1 MPNMKVFRKK
11 AKSSELSRLE
21 ALRYNP
27 VKSTEIKEFR
37 IENDLVEIHY
47 PTTMRPWIAGL
58 IKRFG
63 GPSENTQKKKLQL
76 DELGTAVWEMMD
88 GKRSVGQIVHAFAE
102 THRLQPKEAEV
113 AITEFIRELGRRGLI
128 GLR

>member
-1 MPNMKVFRKK
+1 MKVFRKK
-11 AKSSELSRLE
+11 AKTSELSRSE
-21 ALRYNP
+21 ALRCSP
-27 VKSTEIKEFR
+27 VKSNEVKEFR

-47 PTTMRPWIAGL
+47 PTTMRPLIAGL

-63 GPSENTQKKKLQL
+63 GPPENTRIKKLQL
-76 DELGTAVWEMMD
+76 DELGTAVWEMLD

-113 AITEFIRELGRRGLI
+113 AVTEFIRELGRRGLI

>member
-1 MPNMKVFRKK
+1 MKAFRKK
-11 AKSSELSRLE
+11 AKTSELSRSE
-21 ALRYNP
+21 ALRYSP
-27 VKSTEIKEFR
+27 VKSNEVREFR
-37 IENDLVEIHY
+37 LENDLVEIHY
-47 PTTMRPWIAGL
+47 PTTIRPWIAGL

-63 GPSENTQKKKLQL
+63 RPPENTRMKKLQL
-76 DELGTAVWEMMD
+76 DELGTAVWEMLD

-113 AITEFIRELGRRGLI
+113 AVTEFIRELGRRGLI

>member
-1 MPNMKVFRKK
+1 MKAFKKK
-11 AKSSELSRLE
+11 AKTSELNRSE
-21 ALRYNP
+21 ALRYSP
-27 VKSTEIKEFR
+27 VKSAEVRELR
-37 IENDLVEIHY
+37 LENDLVEIHY
-47 PTTMRPWIAGL
+47 PTTLRPWIAGL

-63 GPSENTQKKKLQL
+63 GPPKNTQMKKLQL

-113 AITEFIRELGRRGLI
+113 AVTEFIRKLGRRGLI